1 MTILDRFEKFGT
13 WFIQF
18 FKKSTKDAD
27 FVCDEYIWN
36 KLIHITKHEKWQ
48 IYFKSEVICGIFAWK
63 FRWKMTMI

>member
-36 KLIHITKHEKWQ
+36 KLIHITKHEKW
-48 IYFKSEVICGIFAWK
+48 
-63 FRWKMTMI
+63 